1 MKTKHTLIFGSLLF
15 LSCSLFAQEA
25 VKKDVARPEPTKE
38 EKAWMDYMTPG
49 PMQQM
54 LAKSN
59 GDWSEELTFW
69 MTPGAE
75 PTKAVA
81 KCFNSMILGDRYQVS
96 TSTGD
101 MMGMPFEGRSTVA
114 YDNVKKLFQSTW
126 IDNMG
131 TGIVFMEGPYDAA
144 TKTVTLKG
152 KMVDPMSGKIENARQ
167 TMKFVDDNN
176 QIMEMYVT
184 KDGKEH
190 GDKIHQ
196 EIIP

>member
-15 LSCSLFAQEA
+15 LSCSLFAQDA

-184 KDGKEH
+184 KDGKEF
-190 GDKIHQ
+190 KNMVIKFTRR
-196 EIIP
+196 